1 MSASASAPA
10 PKQQIQI
17 PVVSMDQ
24 VLAFVQQA
32 VEQARSGALWT
43 ALDQVNQ
50 VVSQRT
56 EISAGMLAS
65 EFFFGPRGS
74 SSTVGRALL
83 VLNGFSLAS
92 FAFHSADRVGT
103 LRAATGLALKGE
115 AEVLAH
121 GLMLNLGAAGL
132 AGLYA
137 GLAGP
142 ENNVMSVLALGAA
155 KGALAFVALSFA
167 GGVAD
172 AKAVKPEHVK
182 LLDLFRQQWRTG
194 AVLVAYALLLA
205 WRNRDRASG
214 PRWAVEMEARLEDR
228 IDTMA
233 LELSK
238 DGFKPAAVAATDS

>member
-167 GGVAD
+167 GGAR
-172 AKAVKPEHVK
+172 APCSWLTRCCWRGATATAPRGRAGPWKWRRAS
-182 LLDLFRQQWRTG
+182 RTG
-194 AVLVAYALLLA
+194 LTP
-205 WRNRDRASG
+205 WRS
-214 PRWAVEMEARLEDR
+214 
-228 IDTMA
+228 
-233 LELSK
+233 S
-238 DGFKPAAVAATDS
+238 